1 MTLTAA
7 QLELRKNGIGA
18 SEIPAVAGLSPYAA
32 PIDVYLA
39 KTGQATFDGN
49 EQTELGHD
57 LEPIIC
63 RRALPKL
70 RTRGVEVGEALYGD
84 TAVHPSEPWAMATPD
99 YWLVVKISYSK
110 AILEC
115 KSVGYRM
122 LHHWDEAYEDDKGVP
137 DYYLAQVQW
146 QMLVCDAPVT
156 YVAALLGGRDLRVFE
171 VKRDRE
177 VGEAL
182 LETGR
187 RFWFDHVVPRRPPPV
202 DGSWGAER
210 YLRSRFPLAK
220 AVTLNAE
227 GELLEAAEELHEAR
241 KAMAV
246 AKRRDDLA
254 SQRVRELMG
263 EASVLRVGDDY
274 ITWRGER
281 SRIDWEAAARA
292 AGVTD
297 KVAEQH
303 RPAPHRVLRLPRAW
317 GHE

>member
-1 MTLTAA
+1 MTLTPE

-18 SEIPAVAGLSPYAA
+18 SEIAAVAGVSPWDS
-32 PIDVYLA
+32 PIDIYLRKVGEA
-39 KTGQATFDGN
+39 VVEEN
-49 EQTELGHD
+49 EAMQLGHD

-63 RRALPKL
+63 RRALLKL
-70 RTRGVEVGEALYGD
+70 RARGVEVGDAIYGD
-84 TAVHPSEPWAMATPD
+84 TCVHPSEPWAMATPD
-99 YWLVVKISYSK
+99 YWVVAKPNNR
-110 AILEC
+110 ALLEC

-122 LHHWDEAYEDDKGVP
+122 IHHWDDAYEDDRGVP

-146 QMLVCDAPVT
+146 QMLVCDADVT
-156 YVAALLGGRDLRVFE
+156 YVAALLGGRDLRVFD
-171 VKRDRE
+171 VRRDRE
-177 VGEAL
+177 VGDAL

-187 RFWFDHVVPRRPPPV
+187 RFWFDHVVARRPPPV

-210 YLRSRFPLAK
+210 YLRSRFPTAK
-220 AVTLNAE
+220 SVTLNAE
-227 GELLEAAEELHEAR
+227 GELLEAAEEMYEAR
-241 KAMAV
+241 KAMAA

-254 SQRVRELMG
+254 SQRLRELMG

-274 ITWRGER
+274 VTWRGER

-297 KVAEQH
+297 AEAERY